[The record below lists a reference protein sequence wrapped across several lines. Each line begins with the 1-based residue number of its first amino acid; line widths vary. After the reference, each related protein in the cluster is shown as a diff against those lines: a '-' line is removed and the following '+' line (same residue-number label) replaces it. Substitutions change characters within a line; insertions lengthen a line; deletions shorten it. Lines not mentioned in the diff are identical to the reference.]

1 MDIQGII
8 FDFDGTLAELNLDF
22 RLMADRVEELA
33 RREGFAGPWPEGY
46 LLEVVKVVSDRMGDG
61 FADRA
66 EQVIEAV
73 EVEAAARSRLFPFT
87 RPLLAQGRA
96 QGLGLGVVSRNCA
109 AAIRRLLPEADQLN
123 AFLPRERAPKPK
135 PHPDQLWDACR
146 QMGLDPGRAVMVGD
160 HPTDMQAAVAA
171 GCLAVGVTSGRVG
184 GEELKEAGATVVLPD
199 AGGILGLLQGESV
212 ALGGVENK

>member
-22 RLMADRVEELA
+22 GLMARRVEELA
-33 RREGFAGPWPEGY
+33 RGEGFSGPWPEGY
-46 LLEVVKVVSDRMGDG
+46 LLEALTVVSERMGDG
-61 FADRA
+61 FAGRA
-66 EQVIEAV
+66 ELVIEAV
-73 EVEAAARSRLFPFT
+73 ELEAAGRGRLFPFT

-96 QGLGLGVVSRNCA
+96 QGLSLGVVSRNCG
-109 AAIRRLLPEADQLN
+109 AAIRHLLPEADQLH

-146 QMGLDPGRAVMVGD
+146 EMGLDPGRAAMVGD

-199 AGGILGLLQGESV
+199 AGGILGLLQGKPV
-212 ALGGVENK
+212 VLDG